1 MKKYEYMIVYSSH
14 NGGIGRNSLTSI
26 NKLNSY
32 TFLEEIDQLLHEK
45 EGEDVFII
53 YYKLLRVI
61 EVDLD
66 ERLNK

>member
-45 EGEDVFII
+45 WLFRRNGSRATPV
-53 YYKLLRVI
+53 
-61 EVDLD
+61 
-66 ERLNK
+66 